1 MTIAASTKKV
11 SSASAYTGPD
21 PILIDLGKQS
31 RKKTRRLR
39 KGRGG
44 LMRDVGECID
54 ELRQEGKINGEAQ
67 PVIVVVRQKRRRSSA
82 LRW

>member
-1 MTIAASTKKV
+1 MAANPPAKKPPAV
-11 SSASAYTGPD
+11 AE

-39 KGRGG
+39 KGKGG
-44 LMRDVGECID
+44 LMRDVGECIE
-54 ELRQEGKINGEAQ
+54 ELRHEGKISGEAQ
-67 PVIVVVRQKRRRSSA
+67 PVIVVVRQKRRRSQL